1 MMEQDV
7 IQSFTGC
14 SLDQNAWC
22 GSSIDVRKGLYME
35 C

>member
-22 GSSIDVRKGLYME
+22 GSSI
-35 C
+35 